1 MNIQDC
7 CNREPSGTPI
17 PIQWLTIISLLLFI
31 LSTSACKEA
40 APPPVERIRAV
51 KTAVVAEL
59 DRGQSR
65 KFPGTVKAVNT
76 SRISFEVGGL
86 VQKVRVDIGDKVKKG
101 GLLAV
106 LDKNPF
112 ELKVDSAK
120 AALSRARASFD
131 EKKSAYEREIRIQAQ
146 DAGATSQKAVHQALA
161 AYEGTRENVTYN
173 QAQLDLAKRDL
184 EKTELRA
191 PFDAVVSVR
200 NVEPFEEVRRGQSVL
215 ELFVEGAMEVE
226 IQVPENLIGN
236 VSLGLHGQ
244 VRLPNRPDKVYQA
257 VISYVGSAATN
268 ANAFPVKANIR
279 DADHSVRP
287 GMTAEL
293 SLVFP
298 RGNREPTY
306 LVPVHALAPG
316 TGKSGWSIFLFDP
329 KTSTVGRTAVEGK
342 GVVGNRAIIR
352 KGIAPGDIVVVAGVS
367 FLRDG
372 QKVKLANPTHTTDAS
387 TAKP

>member
-1 MNIQDC
+1 
-7 CNREPSGTPI
+7 
-17 PIQWLTIISLLLFI
+17 
-31 LSTSACKEA
+31 
-40 APPPVERIRAV
+40 
-51 KTAVVAEL
+51 
-59 DRGQSR
+59 
-65 KFPGTVKAVNT
+65 
-76 SRISFEVGGL
+76 
-86 VQKVRVDIGDKVKKG
+86 
-101 GLLAV
+101 
-106 LDKNPF
+106 
-112 ELKVDSAK
+112 
-120 AALSRARASFD
+120 
-131 EKKSAYEREIRIQAQ
+131 
-146 DAGATSQKAVHQALA
+146 
-161 AYEGTRENVTYN
+161 
-173 QAQLDLAKRDL
+173 
-184 EKTELRA
+184 
-191 PFDAVVSVR
+191 
-200 NVEPFEEVRRGQSVL
+200 
-215 ELFVEGAMEVE
+215 MEVE
-226 IQVPENLIGN
+226 IQVPENLIGT

-329 KTSTVGRTAVEGK
+329 KTSTVRRTAVEGK

-352 KGIAPGDIVVVAGVS
+352 KGIAPGDVVVVAGVS